1 MSLKNGHFYN
11 AEIAKANQSR
21 RQFVTG
27 LAVGGIL
34 VGLSPLTALAKNQQS
49 TIAETSS
56 PSAKHLYGTTF
67 NLEINELPVNFTGS
81 TVMATAINGQLPAP
95 TLHWREGD
103 TITIN
108 VTNRLKE
115 STSIHWHGI
124 ILPSEMDG
132 VPGLSYSGIG
142 PGETFQ
148 YRFKVQ
154 QAGTYWYH
162 SHTRFQ
168 EQTGI
173 YGAIVIEP
181 REPRFSSD
189 QDHVVLLSD
198 WSDTDPETIFTNL
211 KKMSSYYSQTEPT
224 TSELL
229 NSTTFTDAWNM
240 RMMWNKMRMS
250 PRDLSDVTG
259 YTYTFLTNGVTPAGN
274 WTVLFKRGQKIR
286 LRFVNASAMTYFDV
300 RIPGLKM
307 TVVAADGQDVEP
319 VTIDEFRIAVAET
332 LDVIVSPADDSGY
345 AIFAQAIDRSGYAMG
360 ALSPNSTV
368 RPQIPLMDPIPSLT
382 MADMG
387 MAMSDMNMSG
397 ANMTDKHRM
406 DTSGMNPMD
415 MPNERNMDMSG
426 MSGMEMSG
434 GHKMSMS
441 MNSHQYVPISHHYAT
456 EFGPGNTKRIE
467 QASTALD
474 DPGAGLRNNGRR
486 VLTYADLHTLGG
498 PLDPRPPE
506 REIEL
511 HLTGNMERYLWSFN
525 GIPYSEAKP
534 ILLHYGER
542 VRIILINDT
551 MMNHP
556 IHLHGMWSEV
566 ETANGEFQVR
576 KHTVNVRPAQRISYL
591 VHADAKGRWAYH
603 CHMLYHMDAGM
614 FRAVVVA

>member
-11 AEIAKANQSR
+11 AEIAKTNQSR

-274 WTVLFKRGQKIR
+274 WTVLFKHGQKIR

-332 LDVIVSPADDSGY
+332 LDVIVSPADDTGY

-360 ALSPNSTV
+360 TLSPNSTI
-368 RPQIPLMDPIPSLT
+368 RPQIPLLDPIPSLT

-387 MAMSDMNMSG
+387 MAMSDMDMSG

-441 MNSHQYVPISHHYAT
+441 MNSRQYVPISHHYAT

-467 QASTALD
+467 QASIALD

>member
-21 RQFVTG
+21 RQFITG

>member
-307 TVVAADGQDVEP
+307 TVVAADRQDVEP